1 MDSTFSPEILRL
13 PNPAHKEK
21 YLQLIQPDSGIEV
34 CDTIQSQLRELLKNR
49 CPTKSLDVK
58 TLDDMVLI
66 HTGSLSLEDYGVW
79 VYYPWCKRLVHLLDE
94 HEFAELRTIR
104 NCYKI
109 TPGEQNILRTK
120 TIGIIGLSVG
130 QCVALTLAMER
141 SFGELRLA
149 DFDTLDLS
157 NLNRLRAGVHLIGLP
172 KTIICAREIAE
183 IDPFL
188 KVTLFNDGIHEN
200 NIDAFFCEGGKL
212 DLLIEEC
219 DGLEVKILSRYKAK
233 QYQVPVLME
242 TSDRGMLDVE
252 RFDLEPERPIL
263 HGLGGG
269 LDPDGLK
276 DLTSEQRI
284 GILLK
289 LVSFDSLSE
298 RMKESMQEIGRSI
311 TSWPQ
316 LASAVVMGGGV
327 AAEMS
332 RKILLGQSTVSGR
345 FYVDLTQIIGEAGG
359 QK

>member
-1 MDSTFSPEILRL
+1 MDSTFSPEILKL
-13 PNPAHKEK
+13 ANPAHKEK
-21 YLQLIQPDSGIEV
+21 YLQFIQPDSGIEV
-34 CDTIQSQLRELLKNR
+34 YDTIQSQLRELLKNR
-49 CPTKSLDVK
+49 CPGKSFDAK
-58 TLDDMVLI
+58 TLDELVLI
-66 HTGSLSLEDYGVW
+66 HLGLMSLEDYGVW

-94 HEFAELRTIR
+94 FEFAELRTIR

-109 TPGEQNILRTK
+109 TPDEQNRLHTK

-149 DFDTLDLS
+149 DFDRLDLS
-157 NLNRLRAGVHLIGLP
+157 NLNRLRAGVHQIGLP

-219 DGLEVKILSRYKAK
+219 DSLEIKVLARYKARH
-233 QYQVPVLME
+233 YQVPVLME
-242 TSDRGMLDVE
+242 TSDRGMLDIE
-252 RFDLEPERPIL
+252 RFDLEPQRPLL
-263 HGLGGG
+263 HGLGGE
-269 LDPDGLK
+269 LDPAGIK
-276 DLTSEQRI
+276 DLTAGQRI
-284 GILLK
+284 ETLLK
-289 LVSFDSLSE
+289 LVNVESLSP
-298 RMKESMQEIGRSI
+298 RMKASMQEIGRTI

-332 RKILLGQSTVSGR
+332 RKILLDQSHVSGR
-345 FYVDLTQIIGEAGG
+345 FYVDLTQIIGEPDV
-359 QK
+359 QR